1 MVIEASQWETVVV
14 QGGRNK
20 QTNGAGEGLSFKGQQ
35 GDMTFCVRFTAGT
48 QALIPLIK
56 GISS

>member
-1 MVIEASQWETVVV
+1 MGDCGGP
-14 QGGRNK
+14 GGRDK

-35 GDMTFCVRFTAGT
+35 GDMTFCVCFTAGT